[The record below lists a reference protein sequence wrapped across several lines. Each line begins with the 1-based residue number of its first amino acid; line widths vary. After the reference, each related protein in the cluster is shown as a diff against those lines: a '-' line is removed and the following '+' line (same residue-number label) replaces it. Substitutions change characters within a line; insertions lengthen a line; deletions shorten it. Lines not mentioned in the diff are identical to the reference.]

1 MYGAKANFQLSVNH
15 LHKYFSCIKAFLG
28 LLEVQDNL
36 EVWVNQATLDPRVPL
51 VPRDQQAKQDQW
63 VSCKETYQSCL
74 DRNVSDSQ
82 QLILWRSLLGLAFN
96 LLNLYPASYEDSLKF
111 FRRADQT
118 TIEPNITYRSQKI
131 KQTYAVRP
139 RAGDC

>member
-1 MYGAKANFQLSVNH
+1 MSLTV
-15 LHKYFSCIKAFLG
+15 
-28 LLEVQDNL
+28 
-36 EVWVNQATLDPRVPL
+36 
-51 VPRDQQAKQDQW
+51 DQ
-63 VSCKETYQSCL
+63 
-74 DRNVSDSQ
+74 R
-82 QLILWRSLLGLAFN
+82 LILWRSLLALAFN

-118 TIEPNITYRSQKI
+118 TIQPNINYRSQKI